1 MLDKTMDQV
10 AGWRREHIDA
20 YRDLAYIAGVV
31 DADGAETMSPDPD
44 MRVNRI
50 DHVLSRLDTLMRRD
64 PEGPD
69 KPEEA

>member
-1 MLDKTMDQV
+1 MPRDVTDGELQD
-10 AGWRREHIDA
+10 WREKHIQA

-31 DADGAETMSPDPD
+31 DSDGAETMSPDPD

-50 DHVLSRLDTLMRRD
+50 DHVLGRLDTLMRRD

-69 KPEEA
+69 KPDE